1 MFDFVFI
8 LGQSLGVDVPVA
20 FVSEL
25 PAAEASEGRKS
36 VSFPYVA
43 LWALSIEHDKLSFDI
58 EK

>member
-8 LGQSLGVDVPVA
+8 LVQSLGVDVPVA

-43 LWALSIEHDKLSFDI
+43 LGVLSIDFEGA
-58 EK
+58 